1 MKNLLKTKKNNL
13 KAEILESQQQRDE
26 QEEQGEKIV
35 QIALSELYTPS
46 IHPFKIID
54 DEKIE
59 EMAESIKQYGVMT
72 PGVARPLENGGYEL
86 ISGNRRKRASELAGE
101 ETMPVIVRELDND
114 EAIILMVDANLQ
126 REEILPSE
134 RAFAYKLKLEA
145 MKRQGARNDLTSRPL
160 VGKSETADIIGEES
174 GESGRQIQRYIR
186 LTELIPDLL
195 ELVDEK
201 LLAFRP
207 AVEVSYLTVD
217 EQEKLLESIQL
228 NECTPSLSQAMR
240 LKKFS
245 QEGRLSIDVIEAI
258 MSEEKP
264 VERKLVLDGKWV
276 TKHFSKEMTPK
287 EIMERINKA
296 LKLLEQTEKRK
307 LEKEKINSE
316 RKVNHEN

>member
-13 KAEILESQQQRDE
+13 KAEILENPQQRDE

-72 PGVARPLENGGYEL
+72 PGIARPLENGGYEL
-86 ISGNRRKRASELAGE
+86 ISGNRRKRASELAGI

-160 VGKSETADIIGEES
+160 VGKSETADIIGEET

-186 LTELIPDLL
+186 LTELIPKLL

-207 AVEVSYLTVD
+207 AVEVSYLTKD
-217 EQEKLLESIQL
+217 EQEYLLESIQL

-245 QEGRLSIDVIEAI
+245 QEGRLSLDVVEAI
-258 MSEEKP
+258 VSEEKP

-307 LEKEKINSE
+307 LEKEKNNSE

>member
-13 KAEILESQQQRDE
+13 KAEILENQQQRDE

-59 EMAESIKQYGVMT
+59 EMAESIKQHGVMT
-72 PGVARPLENGGYEL
+72 PGVARPLEDGGYEL

>member
-1 MKNLLKTKKNNL
+1 MRNPLKSIKSTPL
-13 KAEILESQQQRDE
+13 AEVLIPQTA
-26 QEEQGEKIV
+26 EEQGEKIV

-86 ISGNRRKRASELAGE
+86 ISGNRRKRASELAGI

>member
-1 MKNLLKTKKNNL
+1 MRNPLKNIKSTPL
-13 KAEILESQQQRDE
+13 AEVLTPQTA
-26 QEEQGEKIV
+26 EEQGEKIV

-72 PGVARPLENGGYEL
+72 PGIARPLENGGYEL

-160 VGKSETADIIGEES
+160 VGKSETADIIGEET

-207 AVEVSYLTVD
+207 AVEVSYLTKD
-217 EQEKLLESIQL
+217 EQEYLLESIQL

-245 QEGRLSIDVIEAI
+245 QEGRLSLDVVEAI
-258 MSEEKP
+258 VSEEKP

-307 LEKEKINSE
+307 LEKEKNNSE